1 MLYKNIGITSD
12 DCVHPQDLELVTQN
26 AFYIQSCYV
35 VKQ

>member
-12 DCVHPQDLELVTQN
+12 GYVHPQDLELVTQN
-26 AFYIQSCYV
+26 VFFIQSCYV